1 MRVQSVGSFSLAA
14 GNQSGSHFS
23 LAAGEREHLA
33 AAEQKGNSYFFL
45 LNYAWGNGSS
55 A

>member
-1 MRVQSVGSFSLAA
+1 MKVQSVGSFSLAA

-33 AAEQKGNSYFFL
+33 AAEQKGNLISFC
-45 LNYAWGNGSS
+45 
-55 A
+55 